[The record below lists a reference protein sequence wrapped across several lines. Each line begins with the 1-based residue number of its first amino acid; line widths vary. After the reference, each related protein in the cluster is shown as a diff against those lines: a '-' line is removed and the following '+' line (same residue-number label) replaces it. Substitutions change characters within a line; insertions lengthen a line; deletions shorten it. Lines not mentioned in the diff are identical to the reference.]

1 MKRFLKKR
9 KARGFTLVELL
20 IVIVII
26 GILAGSLLLVMGSG
40 TDKANATKI
49 VSDLRTL
56 KAADLM
62 YYADNDEFADE
73 DPLAA
78 DGDLAPYIDRVPD
91 SDLGTYAAVG
101 TATTGSVTFTFSA
114 TGTDV
119 AATIGDGTSGSMAY
133 ESGIAVSG
141 DVLTMTVSE

>member
-49 VSDLRTL
+49 VSDMRTL
-56 KAADLM
+56 KAAELM
-62 YYADNDEFADE
+62 YYADNDVFTDTIGN
-73 DPLAA
+73 LSTY
-78 DGDLAPYIDRVPD
+78 LDRTPA
-91 SDLGTYAAVG
+91 SDLGTYTVPYGTDGDTSTSTVVFTFTTTGTG
-101 TATTGSVTFTFSA
+101 TA
-114 TGTDV
+114 DR
-119 AATIGDGTSGSMAY
+119 IGDGTSGTMAY
-133 ESGIAVSG
+133 DAGISVSG
-141 DVLTMTVSE
+141 DVLTMTVAE